1 MVNSEFFAFY
11 PLHVLHFTFCI
22 VIQEDDG
29 SKYFDWLAGGV
40 DHSLSG
46 NGGPDCSSFRRSVI
60 FPKLLI
66 KNVHHAFFE
75 ALSLI
80 FNQQYN
86 TMDLGVCLSHC
97 LQSCDCVVGLQEQ
110 EVIFSLTKLHN
121 TVLNTAFFCHDII

>member
-1 MVNSEFFAFY
+1 M
-11 PLHVLHFTFCI
+11 L
-22 VIQEDDG
+22 QEGDG
-29 SKYFDWLAGGV
+29 SKYFDWLAEGV
-40 DHSLSG
+40 DHTLPG

-66 KNVHHAFFE
+66 KNVHHGFFE

-86 TMDLGVCLSHC
+86 TMGLGVCLSHC

-110 EVIFSLTKLHN
+110 EVIFSLTKLYN
-121 TVLNTAFFCHDII
+121 TVLNTAIFYHDVIQDNYQEPF